1 MNFGISLLV
10 AIVILAVANG
20 DIQKIKHDEV
30 QPFPQPEPTTDSEK
44 SAVKYKPHLYISNGC
59 HPYPAVQAD
68 GAISGGLKW
77 SGWSDGDCEGPGF
90 GSQVYSRSDWYKGKW
105 AIMYTWF
112 FPKGSEYQI
121 NLGSGHRYLWL
132 YAIVWTDS
140 PNPDTST
147 ILGVSMS
154 ANIGHEKEAPP
165 DSKFV
170 SDGTTIKF
178 DSYSSLLTGKQT
190 LQLTT
195 KEGETQDLITWE
207 QLTDEAR
214 KSLSEFDFNSK
225 WSFSNVVMPL
235 KDDEFTDKL
244 NDGYPF

>member
-1 MNFGISLLV
+1 MIFSVSLLAV
-10 AIVILAVANG
+10 IVLLAVANA
-20 DIQKIKHDEV
+20 DIKKINHDQV
-30 QPFPQPEPTTDSEK
+30 KPFPQPEPTTDSEK
-44 SAVKYKPHLYISNGC
+44 SAVKFKPQLHISHGC

-68 GAISGGLKW
+68 GSISGGLEW
-77 SGWSDGDCEGPGF
+77 SGWADGDCEGSSL

-105 AIMYTWF
+105 ATMYTWF
-112 FPKGSEYQI
+112 FPKGEQYQT
-121 NLGSGHRYLWL
+121 NLDTGHRYLWL

-140 PNPDTST
+140 PNPDNST

-178 DSYSSLLTGKQT
+178 DSYLSILMGKQA
-190 LQLTT
+190 LQLTKT
-195 KEGETQDLITWE
+195 EGETQDLITWE

-214 KSLSEFDFNSK
+214 NNLNEFDFESK
-225 WSFSNVVMPL
+225 WSFSKVVMPL
-235 KDDEFTDKL
+235 KDEEFTKKL
-244 NDGYPF
+244 KKAYPF